1 MSLETGAAH
10 TSDSCNST
18 GQFLMIIVINDH
30 SQSRNNATLMIVRA
44 HQMAQKTMHGTAGV
58 TGGVT
63 LVQEATCTM
72 TKAAPSCRV

>member
-58 TGGVT
+58 TRV
-63 LVQEATCTM
+63 LQEVLHWYRRQPA
-72 TKAAPSCRV
+72 R

>member
-30 SQSRNNATLMIVRA
+30 SQSRNNATLMIVTA
-44 HQMAQKTMHGTAGV
+44 HQMAQKTMHGTAD
-58 TGGVT
+58 VT